1 MYYEEVI
8 LSLEELRPGVNPDPT
23 SGPHNRTT
31 CGESFYRLDQNTS
44 RWIFHNSALQ
54 GVRKMPAAP
63 SDAWSQMTAS
73 EQIAARINGLKEWDQ
88 YIGLTSGALWDN
100 DWDLALESHG
110 VDLLPQVVLSVGN
123 QMLEEWERVTAMPSF
138 APYSSLK
145 DSEKARFLTEFDW
158 IRYHYLNVAR
168 NLASSPFTT
177 EACLES
183 PETDWLF
190 GDEEFGFAA
199 KMSFVATRENGH
211 GPTPRYFPK
220 WREILVFDRLPFTLR
235 RDIPSEDWRWKT
247 VLCGDRED
255 GSPVWLQD
263 EESGLLDLVKE
274 WRQDGVNIIALS
286 APKGM
291 GKTNFTKR
299 LRDDMAE
306 EIRSLSGNE
315 DAECVFRALFHRV
328 SLVKDASNRY
338 EVSDYQTVENLQGA
352 SSVCST
358 YHSLHKLSHREVIA
372 AKRAGGVF
380 LLSLDE
386 VLSGFLTIFGPEDID
401 SEGIKNLG
409 SIYDNLARNIGLADL
424 VVVSDADIHPAA
436 VDIVYMMRRE
446 SIKKFGDLTPITP
459 PKVGWITV
467 ADRRPKADVELQTFT
482 SREEPLPVYL
492 SMLLNRGKTFLVLGD
507 TRKSIEDAWEHCCL
521 YAKKS
526 EGCPDPYP
534 ERFTGPIQEL
544 GLEEDPG
551 FKSRFLLLTGN
562 TRARSECSAF
572 LGDVNTY
579 VSVRQPQ
586 GVFASPVL
594 ESGVSY
600 EGSHFDE
607 VIVVVRS
614 LHSTAQSSSQQS
626 GRSRKTSTIKWM
638 VLEGSRPRS
647 RSLCWQEELHSILN
661 AQSIQQTLAEYEDT
675 LSNDSRWSTKH
686 NTDLLRHYSDLSYNF
701 LEDRYN
707 VRDEVIGPVAYGVAW
722 ASTHLSRQTRDRLAA
737 IREQL
742 MWECQGYRY
751 TEIVSP
757 EDAADQKVKDRA
769 RINELRTEILTLARS
784 ATGDPLSADNARNRR
799 MEYLSGK
806 VPREEVPTVLSE
818 LLRFS
823 VASQGRNL
831 EDVSE
836 WDVGR
841 LMSKDYEEDLEWRAV
856 VLDSVGEASYQGAI
870 RQTLLNLGHSLTE
883 AGHRKAAKVQKIGKV
898 AKYSSA
904 LKLLYSRKFH
914 VSATPNFVKMCLEID
929 AEEVA
934 LLMKRFKNGI
944 DYPPHKMA
952 GHLLSAIWGISAE
965 YLTDRTKKKRD
976 LLPYPTFDLCSTW
989 IKPKGLEG

>member
-1 MYYEEVI
+1 MYYDEVI
-8 LSLEELRPGVNPDPT
+8 LSLEELRPGVNLDPA

-31 CGESFYRLDQNTS
+31 CGEAFYRFDQNS
-44 RWIFHNSALQ
+44 AKWSFHNSALV
-54 GVRKMPAAP
+54 GKHNMPSAP
-63 SDAWSQMTAS
+63 SDAWVQMTTP
-73 EQIAARINGLKEWDQ
+73 EQAEARVNGLKEWDQ
-88 YIGLTSGALWDN
+88 YVGLPLGVLWDS
-100 DWDLALESHG
+100 DWDLVLESHG
-110 VDLLPQVVLSVGN
+110 IDLLPQVVLSIGN
-123 QMLEEWERVTAMPSF
+123 QMLEEWEKATSMPSF
-138 APYSSLK
+138 PAYSSLK
-145 DSEKARFLTEFDW
+145 ESEKGRFPTEFDW
-158 IRYHYLNVAR
+158 VRHHYLGAAR
-168 NLASSPFTT
+168 SLASSPFTVQDI
-177 EACLES
+177 LES
-183 PETDWLF
+183 PETEWLF
-190 GDEEFGFAA
+190 GDEKIGFAA
-199 KMSFVATRENGH
+199 KMSFVAIRENGH
-211 GPTPRYFPK
+211 GQNPRYFAK
-220 WREILVFDRLPFTLR
+220 WREMLVFDRLPFTLR
-235 RDIPSEDWRWKT
+235 RDVQTEDWRWKT
-247 VLCGDRED
+247 VLCGDRDD

-263 EESGLLDLVKE
+263 EESGVLDLVKE

-299 LRDDMAE
+299 LRDDMTRE
-306 EIRSLSGNE
+306 VKEQSGNE
-315 DAECVFRALFHRV
+315 EAECVFRALFHRV

-338 EVSDYQTVENLQGA
+338 EVSDYQTLDNLQGA

-386 VLSGFLTIFGPEDID
+386 ILSGFLTIFGPEDID
-401 SEGIKNLG
+401 SDGIKNLG

-424 VVVSDADIHPAA
+424 VVVSDADIHPAV

-446 SIKKFGDLTPITP
+446 CAKKFGDQIPITP

-492 SMLLNRGKTFLVLGD
+492 SMLLNQGKTFLVLGD
-507 TRKSIEDAWEHCCL
+507 TRGSIEDAWEHCCL
-521 YAKKS
+521 YAKGS
-526 EGCPDPYP
+526 GGCPDPYP
-534 ERFTGPIQEL
+534 DRFTGPIGEL

-562 TRARSECSAF
+562 TRSRSECSAF

-626 GRSRKTSTIKWM
+626 GRSRKTSTVKWM
-638 VLEGSRPRS
+638 VLEGSRR
-647 RSLCWQEELHSILN
+647 RTQSLCWQEELHSILN
-661 AQSIQQTLAEYEDT
+661 AQSLQLTLAEYEET
-675 LSNDSRWSTKH
+675 VSNDSRWSTKH

-701 LEDRYN
+701 IEDRYN
-707 VRDEVIGPVAYGVAW
+707 VCDKFIGPVAFGVAW

-751 TEIVSP
+751 TEIVSS
-757 EDAADQKVKDRA
+757 EEAAEQKVKDQA
-769 RINELRTEILTLARS
+769 RLNELHSEILSLARS
-784 ATGDPLSADNARNRR
+784 ATGELMPPERARERR
-799 MEYLSGK
+799 VEYLSGK
-806 VPREEVPTVLSE
+806 IAREEIPQVLSE

-823 VASQGRNL
+823 VACQGRNL
-831 EDVSE
+831 DEVSE

-841 LMSKDYEEDLEWRAV
+841 LMTKDYEDDLEWRAL
-856 VLDSVGEASYQGAI
+856 VLESVGEASHQGSI
-870 RQTLLNLGHSLTE
+870 RQTLINLGHNLTE
-883 AGHRKAAKVQKIGKV
+883 AGYRKAAKVRKVGRV
-898 AKYSSA
+898 AKYSPA
-904 LKLLYSRKFH
+904 LRLLHSQNFH
-914 VSATPNFVKMCLEID
+914 VRATPEFVQACLEID
-929 AEEVA
+929 SEEIA
-934 LLMKRFKNGI
+934 SIMKRFKHGTN
-944 DYPPHKMA
+944 YPPHKMA
-952 GHLLSAIWGISAE
+952 GYLLGVIWGINAE
-965 YLTDRTKKKRD
+965 YITDRGKKKRD
-976 LLPYPTFDLCSTW
+976 LLPYPIFEPCSTW
-989 IKPKGLEG
+989 IEPRGVGG